1 MTQHATTS
9 DFSRLT
15 PLFVETAPE
24 GLSRSLRELVDLQGR
39 AQSANV
45 FIVAPE
51 QQVSLTFGDY
61 RDAVFELADI
71 LAEQGLQPGGR
82 VAVVLVNGLNP
93 AIAILAVIAAG
104 GVAVPVNPRLT
115 EREIAGV
122 LTHSGAS
129 LVLSDQHHSDSLPAM
144 VVQGEQFTHAS
155 HEADNPYRLF
165 RPHGISSTDTA
176 SVHGVLPAWDDPAL
190 ILYTS
195 GTTGQPKGVVLT
207 HGNLLVNA
215 QYVTAAHRLTSGDRA
230 LCVLPLFHINGFVV
244 TLLTPLLS
252 GGSVIMPQRFHADRF
267 WQWVHDF
274 QATWFS
280 AVPTI
285 FSVLLSHLE
294 PPRDYPVSLRFA
306 RSASAPLPVAVL
318 EEFEQR
324 HRIPVIETYGISE
337 AACQVTANPL
347 PPVPRKPGSAGV
359 PVGNELR
366 VVDEQQRP
374 VLPGDVGEVIIRGP
388 NVFKGYLN
396 NPSAD
401 YEALRDNWFHTG
413 DLGFLDLDGYLF
425 LTGRKRE
432 QINRSGEKI
441 SPREVEEVIHHLPEV
456 ESVGV
461 VGIPHQLYGEEV
473 AAFITLR
480 PGRELEPERV
490 REYCRNYLAGFKVPR
505 EILFINELPKG
516 PSGKIQRR
524 RLIDMYHDVTSQQEK
539 ETRT

>member
-1 MTQHATTS
+1 MANNTITTES
-9 DFSRLT
+9 NIFNTKSAD
-15 PLFVETAPE
+15 TAFTTLP
-24 GLSRSLRELVDLQGR
+24 SSLRELVEQRGR
-39 AQSANV
+39 ENANAV
-45 FIVAPE
+45 FISTPDQRTA
-51 QQVSLTFGDY
+51 LTFGAY
-61 RDAVFELADI
+61 RDSVLDLAVL
-71 LAEQGLQPGGR
+71 LNKKGLKPGGR
-82 VAVVLVNGLNP
+82 VAVVLANGLNP
-93 AIAILAVIAAG
+93 AIAILAVIAAS
-104 GVAVPVNPRLT
+104 GVAVPINPRLT

-122 LTHSGAS
+122 LSHSGAG
-129 LVLSDQHHSDSLPAM
+129 LVLSDQSQSERLPTTFRN
-144 VVQGEQFTHAS
+144 GEHCTLAS
-155 HEADNPYRLF
+155 HEAGNPYRLF
-165 RPHGISSTDTA
+165 NPEGFSLSENIDVSDS
-176 SVHGVLPAWDDPAL
+176 LPTWDDPAL

-215 QYVTAAHRLTSGDRA
+215 QYVSTAHRLTSDDRS

-244 TLLTPLLS
+244 TLLAPLLS
-252 GGSVIMPQRFHADRF
+252 GGSVIMPQRFQAEQF

-285 FSVLLSHLE
+285 FSILLSHQE
-294 PPRDYPVSLRFA
+294 PPRDFPVSLRFA

-347 PPVPRKPGSAGV
+347 PPLQRKPGSAGV

-366 VVDEQQRP
+366 VVDEQERP
-374 VLPGDVGEVIIRGP
+374 VLPGDVGEVIIRGI
-388 NVFKGYLN
+388 NVFGGYLD
-396 NPSAD
+396 NPAAD
-401 YEALRDNWFHTG
+401 HEALRNGWFHSG
-413 DLGFLDLDGYLF
+413 DLGFLDQDGYLF
-425 LTGRKRE
+425 LTGRKKE

-441 SPREVEEVIHHLPEV
+441 SPREVEEIIHRLPEV

-480 PGRELEPERV
+480 PGRSLEPERI
-490 REYCRNYLAGFKVPR
+490 REYCREYLAGFKVPR
-505 EILFINELPKG
+505 EILFVDELPKG

-524 RLIDMYHDVTSQQEK
+524 RLVDIYQQVTSQQEK
-539 ETRT
+539 ENRT